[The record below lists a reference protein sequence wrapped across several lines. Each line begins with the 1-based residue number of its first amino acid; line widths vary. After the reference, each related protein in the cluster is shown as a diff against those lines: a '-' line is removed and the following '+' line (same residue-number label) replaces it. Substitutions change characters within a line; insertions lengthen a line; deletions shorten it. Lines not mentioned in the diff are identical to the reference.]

1 MTLGIEIMLIAL
13 FPTSVFFRPRDLRK
27 SFLNRDA
34 NGWRY
39 QPGKIVLGQ
48 KGCQRFLPGIL
59 SENQSRSTRTIK
71 PYVNRK
77 DIRAFVLNTGFLS
90 LDTKRLAPWDGIPTR
105 LQLNEISRITL
116 TGDMISGG
124 RSEEHTSA
132 LQSLKHISYA

>member
-1 MTLGIEIMLIAL
+1 MVAMTAVPMCLVSGTMTLGIGIMLIAL

-27 SFLNRDA
+27 CFLNRDA

-71 PYVNRK
+71 PYVNRR
-77 DIRAFVLNTGFLS
+77 IYGLS
-90 LDTKRLAPWDGIPTR
+90 RSAERRVGK
-105 LQLNEISRITL
+105 ECV
-116 TGDMISGG
+116 G
-124 RSEEHTSA
+124 RGNPGW
-132 LQSLKHISYA
+132 